1 MNLSNNV
8 KKYFV
13 NALRGIGIG
22 FATDLEVA
30 EFLDD
35 PNTTFKTV
43 FDKISE
49 AIDFQLQKDAKSND
63 KKLERATAFNCKT
76 TAVLLSKNT
85 FGKDKQSIDGK
96 IITDL
101 YGINDFNTE
110 VAARTIIEQLMS
122 GVKEQKSLNKEEK
135 QQAIDVWVQIRDCEY
150 IAKYQKNPNI
160 QVSSDEFYSKKVLNH
175 IKKKIKNE
183 AMQGDEQKTN
193 NFLNAT
199 IDDQARMYLEANN
212 ILLEKSEDICKK
224 RGPKEKLQVRDV
236 LLALSNDCQ
245 VKQVVTYFQERS
257 QQQREF
263 ERQPGQKEVT
273 KDNKIGN
280 LIDKQSRKEL
290 AKNGAVIYSD
300 EFKLKKGKEGWRGY
314 KALYDRINSFL
325 QNIYSPVQSIG
336 FTERIMVR
344 KGFLSVKNIGKEQ
357 ENKKI
362 TDLTQFWKVN
372 IETEIPTQYLNNNNE
387 PMNYAGE
394 FYHETKSRLLA
405 DKMRLERLQADIA
418 DRELIYEDTQ
428 DLEQEAVF
436 LQERIKRA
444 ENGLSKLEQAR
455 THSSFS
461 DPEVQRGFTSKI
473 EEYILDDVKKQDKQQ
488 IQAQED
494 VEESED
500 ELDDEQQVQT
510 QGNVEES
517 KEETEEEIETAP
529 VLATKLFTKN
539 ESMHKSAN
547 DDMIDAL
554 MEFKAVANGTTQ
566 NQKRAK
572 INMAKELF
580 AQQASGIS
588 DDEIE
593 AMAKRFLDTEC
604 DSLIERLGELTQSG
618 VDKKANGTCEING
631 KEYCKERLKSGDYQL
646 RAIDANSSIKQFVQD
661 DLQQNL
667 YRDEFRQYQ
676 VDEKRTEIWQEI
688 HK

>member
-1 MNLSNNV
+1 MNLSKNV

-13 NALRGIGIG
+13 NALRGLGVS
-22 FATDLEVA
+22 FLTDLEVA
-30 EFLDD
+30 EFLDN

-76 TAVLLSKNT
+76 TAVLLSRNT
-85 FGKDKQSIDGK
+85 FGNDKQSIDGK

-101 YGINDFNTE
+101 YGINDFNNE
-110 VAARTIIEQLMS
+110 VAARTIIQQLLS
-122 GVKEQKSLNKEEK
+122 GVNEQKILNKEEK

-160 QVSSDEFYSKKVLNH
+160 QVSCDEFYSEKVLNH

-280 LIDKQSRKEL
+280 LIDKKSSKTL
-290 AKNGAVIYSD
+290 AKAGAVIYSD

-314 KALYDRINSFL
+314 KALYDRINGFL
-325 QNIYSPVQSIG
+325 QDIYSPVQAIG

-362 TDLTQFWKVN
+362 TDLTQYWEVN
-372 IETEIPTQYLNNNNE
+372 METEIPTQYLNQNDE
-387 PMNYAGE
+387 PMYYAGE
-394 FYHETKSRLLA
+394 FYHETKARLLA

-418 DRELIYEDTQ
+418 DLELLYKDTQ

-436 LQERIKRA
+436 LQERIARA

-455 THSSFS
+455 KHSSFS

-517 KEETEEEIETAP
+517 KEETEEIETAP
-529 VLATKLFTKN
+529 VFATKQFTKN

-593 AMAKRFLDTEC
+593 AMADRFLNTEC
-604 DSLIERLGELTQSG
+604 DSLISQLRVLTLTG
-618 VDKKANGTCEING
+618 VDKQASGTCEING
-631 KEYCKERLKSGDYQL
+631 KKYCKERLKSGDYRL
-646 RAIDANSSIKQFVQD
+646 RAIDANRSIKQFVQD

-688 HK
+688 NK

>member
-1 MNLSNNV
+1 MNLSKNV

-13 NALRGIGIG
+13 NALRGLGVS
-22 FATDLEVA
+22 FLTDLEVA

-76 TAVLLSKNT
+76 TAVLLSRNT
-85 FGKDKQSIDGK
+85 FGVDKQSIDGK

-110 VAARTIIEQLMS
+110 VAARTIIQQLLS
-122 GVKEQKSLNKEEK
+122 GVNEQKILNKEEK

-150 IAKYQKNPNI
+150 IAKYQTNPNS
-160 QVSSDEFYSKKVLNH
+160 QVSCDEFYSKKVLNH

-199 IDDQARMYLEANN
+199 IDGQARMYLEANN
-212 ILLEKSEDICKK
+212 ILLKESEDICKK
-224 RGPKEKLQVRDV
+224 QNRDPKTELQVRDV

-280 LIDKQSRKEL
+280 LIDKKSSKTL
-290 AKNGAVIYSD
+290 AKAGAIIYSD

-362 TDLTQFWKVN
+362 TDLTQHWEVN

-418 DRELIYEDTQ
+418 DRELVYEDTQ
-428 DLEQEAVF
+428 DLEQEAAF

-461 DPEVQRGFTSKI
+461 DPELQKGFTSKI
-473 EEYILDDVKKQDKQQ
+473 EEYILDDKKKQDKQQ

-510 QGNVEES
+510 QGSVEEI
-517 KEETEEEIETAP
+517 EEEIETAP
-529 VLATKLFTKN
+529 VLATKQFTKN

-554 MEFKAVANGTTQ
+554 MEFQAVANGTTQ
-566 NQKRAK
+566 NQRRAK

-588 DDEIE
+588 DNEIE
-593 AMAKRFLDTEC
+593 AMADRFLNTEC
-604 DSLIERLGELTQSG
+604 DSLIKQLGDLTQSG

-631 KEYCKERLKSGDYQL
+631 KEYCKERLKSDDYQL
-646 RAIDANSSIKQFVQD
+646 RAIDANSIIKQFVKD

-688 HK
+688 NK

>member
-1 MNLSNNV
+1 
-8 KKYFV
+8 V

-30 EFLDD
+30 EFLDN

-63 KKLERATAFNCKT
+63 KNLERATAFNCKT

-85 FGKDKQSIDGK
+85 FGVDKQSIDGK

-101 YGINDFNTE
+101 YGINDFNNE
-110 VAARTIIEQLMS
+110 VAARTIIQQLLS
-122 GVKEQKSLNKEEK
+122 GVNEQKILNKEEK

-160 QVSSDEFYSKKVLNH
+160 QVSCDEFYSEKVLNH

-224 RGPKEKLQVRDV
+224 QGRDPKTQLQVGDV

-280 LIDKQSRKEL
+280 LIDKKSSKTL
-290 AKNGAVIYSD
+290 AKAGAVIYSD

-325 QNIYSPVQSIG
+325 QDIYSPVQSIG

-362 TDLTQFWKVN
+362 TDLTQYWEVN
-372 IETEIPTQYLNNNNE
+372 METEIPTQYLNNNNE
-387 PMNYAGE
+387 PMYYAGE

-418 DRELIYEDTQ
+418 DCELIYDDTQ
-428 DLEQEAVF
+428 DLEQEAAF

-461 DPEVQRGFTSKI
+461 DPEVQRGFTSEI
-473 EEYILDDVKKQDKQQ
+473 EKYILDDVKKQDKQQ

-510 QGNVEES
+510 QGNVEET
-517 KEETEEEIETAP
+517 KEKTEEEIETAP
-529 VLATKLFTKN
+529 VFATKLFTKN

-593 AMAKRFLDTEC
+593 AMADRFLKTKC
-604 DSLIERLGELTQSG
+604 DSLIKKLGELTQSG
-618 VDKKANGTCEING
+618 EDKQKASDTCEING
-631 KEYCKERLKSGDYQL
+631 KEYCTERLKSDDYKL
-646 RAIDANSSIKQFVQD
+646 RAIDANRSIKKFVKD

-676 VDEKRTEIWQEI
+676 VDKKRTEIWQEI